1 MCVKDVKLIKVG
13 TLTIE
18 AFERPDSNLV
28 AMKYFCGVGGGSTI
42 TYIETEDRKII
53 VDTGFEYETD
63 ISEGN
68 KERNQKI
75 LVEAM
80 GNFGLSP
87 DDIDCVFITHWH
99 RDHFG
104 NIGVFKDAEIIVLK
118 SLADHFGLDFTGVSD
133 DESIAEGVNVLAT
146 PGHTEH
152 HASVVLQTERLVYK
166 ESFELRGRIS
176 GIGSPRIVVAGDAIV
191 SYAYFIQNKVWDYNS
206 DFFSAEKA
214 RESIKKI
221 SAVAD
226 FIIPGHGGL
235 FRNVRKKMEL

>member
-1 MCVKDVKLIKVG
+1 
-13 TLTIE
+13 
-18 AFERPDSNLV
+18 
-28 AMKYFCGVGGGSTI
+28 
-42 TYIETEDRKII
+42 
-53 VDTGFEYETD
+53 
-63 ISEGN
+63 
-68 KERNQKI
+68 
-75 LVEAM
+75 M
-80 GNFGLSP
+80 GN
-87 DDIDCVFITHWH
+87 
-99 RDHFG
+99 
-104 NIGVFKDAEIIVLK
+104 
-118 SLADHFGLDFTGVSD
+118 FGLDFTGVSD

-152 HASVVLQTERLVYK
+152 HASVVLQAERLVYK
-166 ESFELRGRIS
+166 GSFELRGRIS

-226 FIIPGHGGL
+226 FIISGHGGL

>member
-1 MCVKDVKLIKVG
+1 MPVKEVKVIKIG

-18 AFERPDSNLV
+18 AFERADSELV
-28 AMKYFCGVGGGSTI
+28 ALKYFCGMGGGSNV

-63 ISEGN
+63 TSDRN
-68 KERNQKI
+68 KERNRKI

-80 GNFGLSP
+80 SNFGLTP
-87 DDIDCVFITHWH
+87 EDIDCVFITHWH

-118 SLADHFGLDFTGVSD
+118 SLADHFGLDFRGVR
-133 DESIAEGVNVLAT
+133 EGEAIADGVKIMAT

-152 HASVVLQTERLVYK
+152 HASVVLQTEGLVYR
-166 ESFELRGRIS
+166 ESFGLSGRIS
-176 GIGSPRIVVAGDAIV
+176 GIGSPCIVLAGDAIV
-191 SYAYFIQNKVWDYNS
+191 SYSYFLQNKFWDFNS
-206 DFFSAEKA
+206 DFFSAVKS
-214 RESIKKI
+214 RESVKRI

-226 FIIPGHGGL
+226 FVIPGHGGL
-235 FRNVRKKMEL
+235 FGNLRKGMEL